1 MLTCPEPSCKLEV
14 GQGVNSGVLI
24 PWARLFGLQQ
34 STATAETAVRKK
46 RRSKR
51 ERKREAQRNRGKG
64 KARWG
69 SWKVEE
75 RDLLLMKTLT

>member
-51 ERKREAQRNRGKG
+51 ERKREAQRTRGRERQG
-64 KARWG
+64 GGAGRW
-69 SWKVEE
+69 
-75 RDLLLMKTLT
+75 RDEIYF